1 MIDTIRK
8 TFFLGM
14 RRRYLFN
21 IYLLLGSISIV
32 VITTVFTI
40 RVSKSV
46 ERQSFLTTQLLSG
59 VASRLFK
66 AENLH
71 GVMPIIE
78 IINENEVPFIL
89 TDNAGRPFLWNTPVI
104 GIPVPDYKI
113 LAKENVSSTTN
124 PVILEI
130 LFLAEKYDQEQEPFA
145 IVDETGNRVG
155 TLHYGRSALS
165 QRLRVMPYL
174 ELMVMALFFLIILWA
189 LQSKKD
195 AQQQALFAGM
205 AKETAHQLGTP
216 LTSIMGWVALLEER
230 VGRNDEVLV
239 ELNRDVDRLS
249 MVSARFSQIGSMP
262 HLTDTNLMEVVED
275 TVQYF
280 RRRLPHQGGRVELR
294 SEGTVSHQVVFNRD
308 LLGWVLEN
316 LIKNGIDALVDGKG
330 TIALRLDDDP
340 DGGIRIYVADTGK
353 GIPPRDGAKIFEPG
367 YTTKKRGWGMGLAL
381 VRRIVTQ
388 YHGGR
393 IKVDATSPH
402 GTTFLVT
409 LPPLVEAPGFI
420 EDAFSRPNQDSM

>member
-1 MIDTIRK
+1 MLDLLRK
-8 TFFLGM
+8 TVFLGV

-21 IYLLLGSISIV
+21 IYLLVGSVSIV

-66 AENLH
+66 AENLDE
-71 GVMPIIE
+71 VQPIIE

-104 GIPVPDYKI
+104 GVPLPDYTI
-113 LAKENVSSTTN
+113 LAKENMSSPSN
-124 PVILEI
+124 PIVLEI
-130 LFLAEKYDQEQEPFA
+130 LSLAEAYDQEQEPFA
-145 IVDETGNRVG
+145 IVDEDGARVG

-205 AKETAHQLGTP
+205 SKETAHQLGTP
-216 LTSIMGWVALLEER
+216 LTSIMGWVALLEDR
-230 VGRNDEVLV
+230 MGKKDDVLV

-249 MVSARFSQIGSMP
+249 MISARFSQMGSLP
-262 HLTDTNLMEVVED
+262 KREDTDLVDVVED
-275 TVQYF
+275 TVNYF
-280 RRRLPHQGGRVELR
+280 QRRLPNLGGRVQLR
-294 SEGTVSHQVVFNRD
+294 SEGTVSNPVAFNRD

-316 LIKNGIDALVDGKG
+316 LLKNGIDALVDGKG
-330 TIALRLDDDP
+330 TITVRLEDDAE
-340 DGGIRIYVADTGK
+340 GGIRMYVADTGK
-353 GIPPRDGAKIFEPG
+353 GIPPRDSAKIFEPG

-381 VRRIVTQ
+381 VKRIVTQ

-393 IKVDATSPH
+393 IKVDSTSQH

-409 LPPLVEAPGFI
+409 LPPAAP
-420 EDAFSRPNQDSM
+420 AAKAQN

>member
-1 MIDTIRK
+1 MFEMIRRTI
-8 TFFLGM
+8 FLGL

-21 IYLLLGSISIV
+21 IYLLLGSVSIV
-32 VITTVFTI
+32 VATTVFTY

-66 AENLH
+66 AENLED
-71 GVMPIIE
+71 VLPIIE

-89 TDNAGRPFLWNTPVI
+89 TDNAGRPLLWNAPVV

-113 LAKENVSSTTN
+113 LYKENMSKPSN

-130 LFLAEKYDQEQEPFA
+130 LSLAAGYDQEQEPFA
-145 IVDETGNRVG
+145 IVDEKGARVG

-189 LQSKKD
+189 LQSRKD

-216 LTSIMGWVALLEER
+216 LTSIMGWVALLEDR
-230 VGRNDEVLV
+230 VGKHDEVMV
-239 ELNRDVDRLS
+239 EMNRDVDRLS
-249 MVSARFSQIGSMP
+249 MISARFSQIGSLP
-262 HLTDTNLMEVVED
+262 QLEDTDLQGVVEEIA
-275 TVQYF
+275 QYF
-280 RRRLPHQGGRVELR
+280 RRRLPHLGGRVRLR
-294 SEGTVSHQVVFNRD
+294 TEGTATNPVVFNRD

-316 LIKNGIDALVDGKG
+316 LIKNGIDALVEGKG
-330 TIALRLDDDP
+330 TITLRLADDP
-340 DGGIRIYVADTGK
+340 DGGVRLYVSDTGK
-353 GIPPRDGAKIFEPG
+353 GIPARHGAKIFEPG

-381 VRRIVTQ
+381 VKRIVTQ

-393 IKVDATSPH
+393 IRVETTSQH
-402 GTTFLVT
+402 GTTFLVN
-409 LPPLVEAPGFI
+409 LPPR
-420 EDAFSRPNQDSM
+420 DAVRTG

>member
-1 MIDTIRK
+1 MLSALSR
-8 TFFLGM
+8 FLFAVV

-21 IYLLLGSISIV
+21 IYLLLGSVSIV

-59 VASRLFK
+59 VASRLFT
-66 AENLH
+66 ARNLEE
-71 GVMPIIE
+71 VMPIIE

-104 GIPVPDYKI
+104 GIPVPDYQI
-113 LAKENVSSTTN
+113 LLKENMSKPSN

-130 LFLAEKYDQEQEPFA
+130 LSLAAGYDQEQEPFA
-145 IVDETGNRVG
+145 IVDEHGARVG

-216 LTSIMGWVALLEER
+216 LTSIMGWVALLEDR
-230 VGRNDEVLV
+230 VGKSDDVMV

-249 MVSARFSQIGSMP
+249 MISARFSQIGSLP
-262 HLTDTNLMEVVED
+262 KLED
-275 TVQYF
+275 TDLMAVVADTVEYF
-280 RRRLPHQGGRVELR
+280 QRRLPHLGGRVQLR
-294 SEGTVSHQVVFNRD
+294 SEGTITHQVAFNRD
-308 LLGWVLEN
+308 LIGWVLEN
-316 LIKNGIDALVDGKG
+316 LIKNGIDALIDGKG
-330 TIALRLDDDP
+330 TITLQLEDDA
-340 DGGIRIYVADTGK
+340 DGGVRLRVSDTGK
-353 GIPPRDGAKIFEPG
+353 GIPARDGSKIFEPG

-381 VRRIVTQ
+381 VQRIVTQ

-393 IKVDATSPH
+393 IRVETTSSH
-402 GTTFLVT
+402 GTTFLVN
-409 LPPLVEAPGFI
+409 LPGLA
-420 EDAFSRPNQDSM
+420 AATQQD

>member
-1 MIDTIRK
+1 MLDLLRNAVYLT
-8 TFFLGM
+8 L

-32 VITTVFTI
+32 VVTTVFTFK
-40 RVSKSV
+40 VSKSV

-59 VASRLFK
+59 VASRLFT
-66 AENLH
+66 AENLE
-71 GVMPIIE
+71 GIQPIIE

-89 TDNAGRPFLWNTPVI
+89 TDNAGRPLLWNSPVI
-104 GIPVPDYKI
+104 GVPVPDYQI
-113 LAKENVSSTTN
+113 LLRENMSSPSN

-130 LFLAEKYDQEQEPFA
+130 LSLAAGYDQEQEPFA
-145 IVDETGNRVG
+145 IVDEAGARVG

-195 AQQQALFAGM
+195 AEQQALFAGM
-205 AKETAHQLGTP
+205 SKETAHQLGTP
-216 LTSIMGWVALLEER
+216 LTSIMGWVALLEDR
-230 VGRNDEVLV
+230 MGKDEDVLV

-249 MVSARFSQIGSMP
+249 MVSARFSQMGSMP
-262 HLTDTNLMEVVED
+262 KLEDSDLMNVVED
-275 TVQYF
+275 TVSYF
-280 RRRLPHQGGRVELR
+280 QRRLPHLGGRVQLR
-294 SEGTVSHQVVFNRD
+294 SEGTVSNPVAFNRD

-316 LIKNGIDALVDGKG
+316 LLKNGIDALVDGKG
-330 TIALRLDDDP
+330 TITVRLEDDTE
-340 DGGIRIYVADTGK
+340 GGILMYVADTGK
-353 GIPPRDGAKIFEPG
+353 GIPARDTAKIFEPG

-381 VRRIVTQ
+381 VKRIVTQ

-393 IKVDATSPH
+393 IKVDASSQH

-409 LPPLVEAPGFI
+409 LPPAANAVAAG
-420 EDAFSRPNQDSM
+420 N